1 MQPPRLPDNE
11 AQRLRTLHRL
21 ELLDSLPEIEFD
33 QLTELAAR
41 LFDVP
46 TALISLVDVDRQWF
60 KSARGLD
67 CRETPRDVSFCG
79 HVVADDRP
87 LVVEDTQLDA
97 RFRDNPLVD
106 RIDGIRFYAGHPL
119 RPLDGHVVGTL
130 CLIDTR
136 PRRFDARQQESLA
149 MLAAQAEELIRLH
162 LAHRKAQSRERRH
175 HRQQTLLRVLHQ
187 GITDYRALMSGRRLW
202 DFLMEALRELTGSDY
217 ALIGEVLHEAEGP
230 ALKIHAITDLSWNAQ
245 SRRLMEQLRSGDM
258 RLTNPGSLLGRVF
271 AHGDTIITDDLAN
284 HPLRGGFPPGHP
296 PIHNYLGVPIVHDG
310 RVIGM
315 YATANSDDG
324 YSPETVAW
332 LEPFNATCALLINLY
347 RQFSERDRIQQEIT
361 RARDQAERASR
372 AKSDFLSA
380 MSHELRTPLN
390 AILGFA
396 QLLANGR
403 RDPLSE
409 RQQRQVAQIRS
420 SGEHL
425 LALINDILD
434 LSRIEAGRM
443 TLALEAVS
451 VRDICDAALES
462 LAPLA
467 REAAVTLHGPA
478 ETADPCV
485 LADPTRLKQVLLNLL
500 SNAIKYN
507 RPEGRVV
514 VTLAEHGDTLRVSV
528 EDTGVGISEARIAE
542 LFQPFNRL
550 EAEGSTIEGTG
561 IGLTL
566 TRQLIEQMHGRIGVT
581 SEKDAGSRFWI
592 ELRRADD
599 APAGDPEPPPAAL
612 ETRFKKEASDA

>member
-1 MQPPRLPDNE
+1 MQPPRLPDTE

-46 TALISLVDVDRQWF
+46 TALISLVDSHRQWF

-67 CRETPRDVSFCG
+67 CRETPREISFCG
-79 HVVADDRP
+79 HVVADDQP
-87 LVVEDTQLDA
+87 LVIEDARRDA
-97 RFRDNPLVD
+97 RFHDNPLVAQAE
-106 RIDGIRFYAGHPL
+106 GIRFYAGHPL

-136 PRRFDARQQESLA
+136 PRRLDARQRESLA
-149 MLAAQAEELIRLH
+149 LLAAQAEELIRLH
-162 LAHRKAQSRERRH
+162 LARRESRRREHRN
-175 HRQQTLLRVLHQ
+175 HRQQALLRILHQ
-187 GITDYRALMSGRRLW
+187 GITDYRALMSERRLW

-217 ALIGEVLHEAEGP
+217 ALIGEVLHEGEGP
-230 ALKIHAITDLSWNAQ
+230 ALKIHAITDLAWNTQ
-245 SRRLMEQLRSGDM
+245 SRRLMAQLSSGDM

-271 AHGDTIITDDLAN
+271 AHGDTVITDDLAS

-315 YATANSDDG
+315 YATANSAEG

-332 LEPFNATCALLINLY
+332 LAPFNATCALLINLY
-347 RQFSERDRIQQEIT
+347 RQFSERDRIQQAIT
-361 RARDQAERASR
+361 RARDEAEQASR
-372 AKSDFLSA
+372 AKSEFLSA

-403 RDPLSE
+403 RDPLSA

-420 SGEHL
+420 SGDHL

-434 LSRIEAGRM
+434 LSRIEAGRL
-443 TLALEAVS
+443 TLCLEAIPLEA
-451 VRDICDAALES
+451 ICREVLET

-467 REAAVTLHGPA
+467 READIALHGPA
-478 ETADPCV
+478 GDVQPLV
-485 LADPTRLKQVLLNLL
+485 LADHTRLKQVLLNLL

-507 RPEGRVV
+507 RPTGRVEMAV
-514 VTLAEHGDTLRVSV
+514 SEQAHTARVSI
-528 EDTGVGISEARIAE
+528 EDTGHGIAPERLGE
-542 LFQPFNRL
+542 LFEPFNRL

-561 IGLTL
+561 IGLAL
-566 TRQLIEQMHGRIGVT
+566 TRQLVESMQGRIGVT
-581 SEKDAGSRFWI
+581 SERGAGSRFWI
-592 ELRRADD
+592 DLPLADSLPGGKDD
-599 APAGDPEPPPAAL
+599 ASLAAPPL
-612 ETRFKKEASDA
+612 CCNKEDSDA